1 MTAGS
6 FEVEQKFRLRDTAR
20 FQLALCAVGASEG
33 GKSQQTDWYFDHPM
47 HRFAETDE
55 ALRLR
60 RCDARTWVTYKG
72 PKLDQLTKTR
82 QEIEV
87 ELAPGEAAAS
97 SFQALMQ
104 ALGFRF
110 VATVRKERHEF
121 HVMWQEHMI
130 HIALD
135 ELPNLGQFVE
145 LEETQVAES
154 DLDAA
159 RQRVASLASHLGLK
173 PEEGERRSYLELLL
187 SR

>member
-1 MTAGS
+1 MTAGT

-110 VATVRKERHEF
+110 VATVR
-121 HVMWQEHMI
+121 
-130 HIALD
+130 
-135 ELPNLGQFVE
+135 
-145 LEETQVAES
+145 
-154 DLDAA
+154 
-159 RQRVASLASHLGLK
+159 
-173 PEEGERRSYLELLL
+173 
-187 SR
+187 